1 MDSGAFIGEI
11 FKFIDEALSDFL
23 QHREILSIIDN
34 VKQTSNGTL
43 RIQTKDGKNFLIVMI
58 EDNA

>member
-1 MDSGAFIGEI
+1 MDSDVFIGEI

-23 QHREILSIIDN
+23 QHREILSVIAN
-34 VKQTSNGTL
+34 VKQTSNGTI
-43 RIQTKDGKNFLIVMI
+43 RIKTKDGRSFLIVMI